1 VVLDTSLPPSAAA
14 SSRLHDG
21 AAHLLHG
28 TAAHLRHGTA
38 IGWPIRRNA
47 GGPAEDWTAG
57 LRPSDR
63 WHFWPGWVDLAWV
76 IFAAANL
83 IAMLIFERWE
93 TIPFHFI
100 WITFTL
106 LYGFRVWRP
115 KPTLW
120 VLWIVIVTTF
130 LAIGLDV
137 RRGTEPV
144 DELNEVPLM
153 AAMFWAMVWHA
164 RRRLAAERE
173 RSRVSEENARLL
185 DIQRRFLQDA
195 SHQLRTPITIALGHA
210 ELLARDLADRQGQ
223 RDIHVV
229 VGELERLKGLGERL
243 LLIAASE
250 SPDFLR
256 PEPVALDAFIM
267 EALRRWRPAAQRHWR
282 LGHLDAVTVN
292 ADSERLGLAIDAL
305 LENAVQHTG
314 PDDVIRMS
322 VQGGDRA
329 AHLIIEDTGDGIP
342 RSELAGIFDRFASGP
357 GARGHH
363 GTGLG
368 LALVRA
374 IALGHGGEV
383 RVRSTPGAGSRFDFM
398 LPVLAPADDGLAQ
411 LPIPVQAGDIPVQ
424 AGDIPVQAGDPRRI
438 RRP

>member
-1 VVLDTSLPPSAAA
+1 MVPDTSLPPSGATA

-38 IGWPIRRNA
+38 IGCPIRRKA
-47 GGPAEDWTAG
+47 GGPATDWTAEP
-57 LRPSDR
+57 RPSDR
-63 WHFWPGWVDLAWV
+63 WHFRPGWADLAWA
-76 IFAAANL
+76 IFSAANL
-83 IAMLIFERWE
+83 IAILIFERWE

-100 WITFTL
+100 WISFTL

-164 RRRLAAERE
+164 RRRLAAEQE
-173 RSRVSEENARLL
+173 RTRVSEENARLL

-250 SPDFLR
+250 NPDFLR
-256 PEPVALDAFIM
+256 LEPVALDAFIM
-267 EALRRWRPAAQRHWR
+267 EVLRRWRPAAQRHWR
-282 LGHLDAVTVN
+282 LGHLDAVTLN
-292 ADSERLGLAIDAL
+292 ADRERLGLALDAL

-342 RSELAGIFDRFASGP
+342 QSQLARIFDRFTSGL
-357 GARGHH
+357 GAGGHH

-383 RVRSTPGAGSRFDFM
+383 RVRSAPGAGSRFDVM

-411 LPIPVQAGDIPVQ
+411 LPIPAQ